1 MGQKGLLILEW
12 WSFTDLRG
20 CTRRPLY
27 SQLVLMVLVGSSVW
41 TEAIDQFE
49 LELEPLVRASK
60 PSIPCIGT
68 PSRSGL
74 SLRVH
79 RIHPVFLNER
89 QGASNNLARMS
100 SEASAVVLCSKV

>member
-1 MGQKGLLILEW
+1 M
-12 WSFTDLRG
+12 
-20 CTRRPLY
+20 RRPL
-27 SQLVLMVLVGSSVW
+27 SQGALVGSSVW

-49 LELEPLVRASK
+49 LELEALVRASK
-60 PSIPCIGT
+60 PSTPCIGA

-79 RIHPVFLNER
+79 RIHRVFLNER
-89 QGASNNLARMS
+89 QSASNNLARMP